1 MTEIQRIQERL
12 EASGEEALGADGYDD
27 CVVGLA
33 YQHTLPLIV
42 YSKRKIIERLMASD
56 DISRADAEEF
66 FDFNIGGAY
75 VGAGTPLFLEDMD
88 DAKGC
93 ARVAAVVL
101 KLVER
106 FPVRWLIPT
115 PWS

>member
-33 YQHTLPLIV
+33 YQHTRPLIV
-42 YSKRKIIERLMASD
+42 YSKRKIIERLMED
-56 DISRADAEEF
+56 MSREDAEDF
-66 FDFNIGGAY
+66 FEWNIGGAY
-75 VGAGTPLFLEDMD
+75 LGAGTPLFMEDMD

-93 ARVAAVVL
+93 ASVAAAGSL
-101 KLVER
+101 KGDCDA
-106 FPVRWLIPT
+106 
-115 PWS
+115 